1 MNVATQPSMKKL
13 HLPLFIS
20 IISALFFGSCY
31 IQRDLS
37 PSSSSSNFQN
47 WEEIDNIN
55 LEYDMDA
62 YDTTQRLNT
71 NDEGY
76 VIISEFFDEYLSN
89 AYQVKI
95 SQEVYLDRNNE
106 HKLIVSR
113 RWAGKSSVQYYIY
126 KLQIIYRNCTIIYE
140 FINDNRNGAMWD
152 GDELGFIGYYK
163 DEHISKFKQDVE
175 SVMRIIY
182 NRLSKSDDPMTIG
195 QAQAIKYCLDNY
207 RSTYFF

>member
-1 MNVATQPSMKKL
+1 ML
-13 HLPLFIS
+13 LFNKTG
-20 IISALFFGSCY
+20 AKVLFRLFFSNLVFVWLLSCTS
-31 IQRDLS
+31 IPINLQG
-37 PSSSSSNFQN
+37 
-47 WEEIDNIN
+47 WEEIDNID
-55 LEYDMDA
+55 LEYDMEE
-62 YDTTQRLNT
+62 YDST
-71 NDEGY
+71 NMLSTNRESSLL
-76 VIISEFFDEYLSN
+76 INRFLDEYLNN
-89 AYQVKI
+89 AYMVKI
-95 SQEVYLDRNNE
+95 SQGVYLNNNKD

-113 RWAGKSSVQYYIY
+113 KWTGQSSVKYYIY
-126 KLQIIYRNCTIIYE
+126 RLQIIYRNCTISYE